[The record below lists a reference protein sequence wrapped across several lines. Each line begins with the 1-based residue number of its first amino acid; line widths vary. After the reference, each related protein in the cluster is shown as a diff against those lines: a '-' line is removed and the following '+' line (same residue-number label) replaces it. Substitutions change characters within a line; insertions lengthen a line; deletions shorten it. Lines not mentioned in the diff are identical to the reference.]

1 MKAPDTTAAAEWLA
15 LRAQM
20 GHETGL
26 MVDACHD
33 FGRAI
38 VTQFLL
44 DECFADIEQALSC
57 HMGDCESL
65 WGALEEFADQY
76 EADNGPFGV
85 GA

>member
-20 GHETGL
+20 GHESGL

-33 FGRAI
+33 FGRAT
-38 VTQFLL
+38 VARFLL
-44 DECFADIEQALSC
+44 DECFTDIEHALSC
-57 HMGDCESL
+57 HEGDCASL
-65 WGALEEFADQY
+65 WGAIEEFAEQY
-76 EADNGPFGV
+76 AADNGAFGV